1 MFKGVAFM
9 KRFGSI
15 WVALVFAGACAS
27 AQQEG
32 RILMD
37 AGGTRLSDELQDD
50 RIDQRPLS
58 QEDAT
63 LRTGRELMQGEAV
76 VDIRPPPSPPED
88 PSSPRVRARALL
100 EEDRSRVKREA
111 ALAE

>member
-1 MFKGVAFM
+1 M
-9 KRFGSI
+9 KRFGWI
-15 WVALVFAGACAS
+15 WVAMAFSGACAS

-32 RILMD
+32 RVLMD
-37 AGGTRLSDELQDD
+37 AGGTRLSDELRDD

-58 QEDAT
+58 QADAT
-63 LRTGRELMQGEAV
+63 LRTGRELMQGEAEV
-76 VDIRPPPSPPED
+76 GFRPPPPPQED

-111 ALAE
+111 ALAN

>member
-1 MFKGVAFM
+1 M
-9 KRFGSI
+9 KRPGLLLLAMTFSATC
-15 WVALVFAGACAS
+15 VS

-37 AGGTRLSDELQDD
+37 VGGTRLTNEQKDA
-50 RIDQRPLS
+50 RIDQRTLA

-63 LRTGRELMQGEAV
+63 LRTGRELKQGEAV
-76 VDIRPPPSPPED
+76 VAFHPPPQQPADS
-88 PSSPRVRARALL
+88 SSPRVRARALL

-111 ALAE
+111 AILEAE